1 MITVKVGG
9 DMVKKGLDPS
19 FLLDLKELAE
29 KDRVVIVH
37 GGGDIVTEIAEKLG
51 KPQVFV
57 KSPSG
62 ITSRYTDRETVEI
75 YTMVMSGMINS
86 KLVAEL
92 RRAGLNAVGLSGIDG
107 ALIRAR
113 RKKRI
118 IIVDE
123 RGRRRI
129 IDGGFTGRI
138 VEVNVHLLELLIEG
152 GYIPVVSPIAIG
164 EENEFLNVDSDRAA
178 ANVAAQLKAEKI
190 IFLTD
195 VEGLMLEGRLVKKL
209 DLSEAESLLG
219 KVGAG
224 MDKKLLASVEAI
236 KGGVR
241 EAVITSGFIDKPLT
255 KAIKHRVGTVITA
268 DQS

>member
-29 KDRVVIVH
+29 RDRVVIVH

-92 RRAGLNAVGLSGIDG
+92 RRVGLNAVGLSGIDG

-129 IDGGFTGRI
+129 IDGGFTG
-138 VEVNVHLLELLIEG
+138 
-152 GYIPVVSPIAIG
+152 
-164 EENEFLNVDSDRAA
+164 
-178 ANVAAQLKAEKI
+178 
-190 IFLTD
+190 
-195 VEGLMLEGRLVKKL
+195 
-209 DLSEAESLLG
+209 
-219 KVGAG
+219 
-224 MDKKLLASVEAI
+224 
-236 KGGVR
+236 
-241 EAVITSGFIDKPLT
+241 
-255 KAIKHRVGTVITA
+255 
-268 DQS
+268 

>member
-9 DMVKKGLDPS
+9 DMVKEGLPLY
-19 FLLDLKELAE
+19 LLSDLKELAE
-29 KDRVVIVH
+29 RDRIVIVH

-57 KSPSG
+57 RSPRG

-75 YTMVMSGMINS
+75 YTMVMSGMVNS

-92 RRAGLNAVGLSGIDG
+92 HKVGLNAVGLSGIDG
-107 ALIRAR
+107 ALIRAK

-129 IDGGFTGRI
+129 IEGGFTGRI
-138 VEVNVHLLELLIEG
+138 VEVNVHLLELLLAG

-164 EENEFLNVDSDRAA
+164 EEKELLNVDSDRAA
-178 ANVAAQLKAEKI
+178 ANVAAQLKAEKVV
-190 IFLTD
+190 FLTD
-195 VEGLMLEGRLVKKL
+195 VEGLILEGRIVKKL
-209 DLSEAESLLG
+209 GLDEAQGLLG

-224 MDKKLLASVEAI
+224 MDKKLLASIEAV
-236 KGGVR
+236 KGGVE
-241 EAVITSGFIDKPLT
+241 EAVITTGFIERPLT
-255 KAIKHRVGTVITA
+255 KALNHQVGTVISA
-268 DQS
+268 GS